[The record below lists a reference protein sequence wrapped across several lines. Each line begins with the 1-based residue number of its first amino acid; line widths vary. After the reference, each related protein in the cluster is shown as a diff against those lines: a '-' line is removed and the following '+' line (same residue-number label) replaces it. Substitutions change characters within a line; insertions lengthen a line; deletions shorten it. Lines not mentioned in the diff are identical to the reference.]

1 MASETK
7 LTLEG
12 SPTHRAWVCGCCSG
26 GGGCSVF
33 ACGTFPLWFSGLLV
47 FGRIGLSGDFAA
59 PSWTILGKWL
69 PTTRVDVQVFEG
81 PLWGS
86 LWNIFSV
93 PQLSTSAHQPNA
105 LYSSYFGRQL
115 SGILVTWHCH
125 LTWVSLGG
133 CEYWEFWPFL
143 WTPSL
148 EFCLT
153 IWCREVHR
161 GTLGGNDWGAWHV
174 CCR

>member
-1 MASETK
+1 MSVWVLQWRWRLLCLCVWHVSSVVQWSVGIWPHWPQWWLCCTK
-7 LTLEG
+7 LDNPGQVT
-12 SPTHRAWVCGCCSG
+12 PNYSG
-26 GGGCSVF
+26 WCPS
-33 ACGTFPLWFSGLLV
+33 LW
-47 FGRIGLSGDFAA
+47 
-59 PSWTILGKWL
+59 
-69 PTTRVDVQVFEG
+69 G